1 MNQTAVARSPFKLK
15 RYGDIV
21 LALGVMAIMCLMV
34 LRLPTPV
41 IDVLVAVNIACGV
54 ALLLIA
60 LYVPHPVA
68 FNSFPS
74 VLLLST
80 LFRLS
85 LSVATTRLILLDG
98 NAGHIIDAFGRFVAG
113 GNLVVG
119 TVVFIII
126 TIVQFIVIAK
136 GAERVAEVAARFTLD
151 AMPGKQLS
159 IDSDLRSGLIDK
171 DEARRR
177 RTLLEKE
184 SQLNGALDGAMKF
197 VKGDAI
203 ASIVIVIV
211 NLLGGLTIG
220 MLQRGLPAGE
230 AMKLYS
236 ILSIGDGMVAQLPAL
251 LSAMAAGL
259 VVTRSAGDGNGHLGE
274 TIGRQISA
282 HPRALMM
289 TSVVSALLALVPG
302 FPALVF
308 LGLALGAFLLA
319 RHAMTKADNA
329 EVAGGSDE
337 CSGLHEPT
345 ARGHSEQASIAQP
358 LVVEI
363 GTAAQSL
370 DLAILRRQ
378 LAAVTTKA
386 ASTLGIS
393 LPQPALDTTSDVPGW
408 RIAIFDVPVASST
421 PNAAFAAGELEQALE
436 DVLNHQAERFV
447 GVQEVS
453 DLLDSAAAHYPALV
467 KEVLR
472 QISAQKVAEV
482 LRLLLRE
489 SIPLRN
495 LRDVLEALAEWGSRE
510 RDAAGLAEFVRI
522 GLKRYITSRY
532 ADASRR
538 LAALMIDASVEDTIR
553 RALSDTP
560 AGMLLMLPPQRVAE
574 LRAGLSRELT
584 RLGASTDA
592 AHPLLVTNVD
602 VRRHVR
608 QALEAICPNITV
620 ISYQELAA
628 DVEIHPLGTVRFH
641 SEERHAA

>member
-1 MNQTAVARSPFKLK
+1 MTQAAAGSFKLR

-34 LRLPTPV
+34 LRLPTAV

-74 VLLLST
+74 VLLIST

-85 LSVATTRLILLDG
+85 LSVATTRLILLDAD
-98 NAGHIIDAFGRFVAG
+98 AGHIIDAFGHFVAG

-119 TVVFIII
+119 IVVFLII

-177 RTLLEKE
+177 RTLLENE

-220 MLQRGLPAGE
+220 VLQRDLPAGE
-230 AMKLYS
+230 ALQIYS
-236 ILSIGDGMVAQLPAL
+236 ILTIGDGMVAQIPAL

-259 VVTRSAGDGNGHLGE
+259 VVTRSASDGNDGHLGD

-289 TSVVSALLALVPG
+289 TSVISLLLAFVPG

-308 LGLALGAFLLA
+308 IGIAIVAFLLA
-319 RHAMTKADNA
+319 RNAKTQVDNDPRF
-329 EVAGGSDE
+329 AGSGTSTGSHDFP
-337 CSGLHEPT
+337 S
-345 ARGHSEQASIAQP
+345 RGHAEQASIAQP
-358 LVVEI
+358 LIVEI
-363 GTAAQSL
+363 GAPAKSL
-370 DLAILRRQ
+370 DLTTLRRD
-378 LAAVTTKA
+378 LVDAAMKTSA
-386 ASTLGIS
+386 TLGIS
-393 LPQPALDTTSDVPGW
+393 LPQPSLVTTSGVPGW
-408 RIAIFDVPVASST
+408 RICIFDVPVASSA
-421 PNAAFAAGELEQALE
+421 PKAPFAADALLKAL
-436 DVLNHQAERFV
+436 DSVLIQQAERFV

-453 DLLDSAAAHYPALV
+453 DLLDGAAEQYPALV

-472 QISAQKVAEV
+472 QVAPQKVAEV

-522 GLKRYITSRY
+522 GLKRYMTSRY
-532 ADASRR
+532 ADANRC
-538 LAALMIDASVEDTIR
+538 LAALIIDATAEDAVR
-553 RALSDTP
+553 RALTDTP
-560 AGMLLMLPPQRVAE
+560 AGVLLMLPPQRVAE
-574 LRAGLSRELT
+574 LRNGLGRELAK
-584 RLGASTDA
+584 LAATDA
-592 AHPLLVTNVD
+592 THPVLITNVD

-608 QALEAICPNITV
+608 QVLEAICPNITV
-620 ISYQELAA
+620 LSYQELTS
-628 DVEIHPLGTVRFH
+628 DVEVRPLGTVRFH
-641 SEERHAA
+641 SEERNAA